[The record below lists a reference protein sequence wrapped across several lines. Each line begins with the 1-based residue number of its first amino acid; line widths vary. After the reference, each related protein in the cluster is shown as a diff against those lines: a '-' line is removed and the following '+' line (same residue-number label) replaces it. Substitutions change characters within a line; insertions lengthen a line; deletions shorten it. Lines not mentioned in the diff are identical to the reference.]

1 MLMLNDV
8 MSSSAIGK
16 WAGGTILWVTG
27 DRDGDVSEDGC
38 DSWLTRFGLRYCQRG
53 VWIWIETEN

>member
-1 MLMLNDV
+1 MMLCRRPLLE
-8 MSSSAIGK
+8 SGQGG
-16 WAGGTILWVTG
+16 GGTILWVTG

-38 DSWLTRFGLRYCQRG
+38 DSWLTRFGSRYCQRG